1 MEFRNQHLKVH
12 QVAETLSSP
21 LVWHLSTTNMLVVE
35 RSGNVRPIS
44 DGILHDQPVLTVP
57 VDTDGERGLLGIA
70 TASDSTLGNYQAKD
84 TIRGLT
90 FNPREQKSDYV
101 FLY

>member
-1 MEFRNQHLKVH
+1 
-12 QVAETLSSP
+12 
-21 LVWHLSTTNMLVVE
+21 MLVVE

-57 VDTDGERGLLGIA
+57 VDTDGERGLLGTP
-70 TASDSTLGNYQAKD
+70 TASDSTLGNYLAKD